1 MQMHRL
7 QPTLQTELQYALR
20 HRPWSCDRYEVKM
33 LLALRKL
40 LRVNRYSNEL
50 DPFEQNHGSNELEL
64 DLNCALIS
72 LSRKYRPI
80 RGEVGKPYLKP

>member
-1 MQMHRL
+1 M
-7 QPTLQTELQYALR
+7 
-20 HRPWSCDRYEVKM
+20 
-33 LLALRKL
+33 L

-72 LSRKYRPI
+72 LSRKSRPL
-80 RGEVGKPYLKP
+80 RGEVGRTI